1 MNSNYNSNS
10 SNNNSMSNRS
20 TNSSSGN
27 NSMSN
32 SSSNSS
38 SSSASQNERAVC
50 ETLLNQTKG
59 LCDLYM
65 HGAVESSTPQVRS
78 AFDCALK
85 DALTMQ
91 QDIYNQMSQ
100 KGWYPSQQA
109 PQDQIS
115 QTKQK
120 FSSSQQ
126 G

>member
-1 MNSNYNSNS
+1 MNSNSNYNSSSSS
-10 SNNNSMSNRS
+10 SNMSN
-20 TNSSSGN
+20 
-27 NSMSN
+27 
-32 SSSNSS
+32 NSS
-38 SSSASQNERAVC
+38 SSNISSNSASQNERAVC

-78 AFDCALK
+78 AFDSALK